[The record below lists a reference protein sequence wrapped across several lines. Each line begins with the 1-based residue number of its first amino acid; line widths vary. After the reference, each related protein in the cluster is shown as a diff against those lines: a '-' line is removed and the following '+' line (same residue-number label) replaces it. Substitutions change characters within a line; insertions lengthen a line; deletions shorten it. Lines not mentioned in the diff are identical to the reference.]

1 MRGDFFTSI
10 LKSVTN
16 KFRQN
21 EVQITLKMFYLK
33 LRVNAY
39 ETKNT
44 AANKIEHIFF
54 HSFSSKYFVSSSR
67 ALNQNF
73 VNFVSIERSFYLHLL
88 KRIKLKREI
97 SSSTIAPKSRL
108 L

>member
-54 HSFSSKYFVSSSR
+54 FIHFR
-67 ALNQNF
+67 
-73 VNFVSIERSFYLHLL
+73 VNILFRHRVL
-88 KRIKLKREI
+88 
-97 SSSTIAPKSRL
+97 
-108 L
+108 

>member
-1 MRGDFFTSI
+1 MTRKKFFSNFIQIGISSKLMRGDFFTSI

-54 HSFSSKYFVSSSR
+54 SFIF
-67 ALNQNF
+67 
-73 VNFVSIERSFYLHLL
+73 E
-88 KRIKLKREI
+88 
-97 SSSTIAPKSRL
+97 
-108 L
+108 

>member
-1 MRGDFFTSI
+1 MTRKKFFSNFIQIGISSKLMRGDFFTSI

-44 AANKIEHIFF
+44 AGNKIEHIFF
-54 HSFSSKYFVSSSR
+54 SFIF
-67 ALNQNF
+67 
-73 VNFVSIERSFYLHLL
+73 E
-88 KRIKLKREI
+88 
-97 SSSTIAPKSRL
+97 
-108 L
+108 

>member
-1 MRGDFFTSI
+1 MKQRI
-10 LKSVTN
+10 PL
-16 KFRQN
+16 
-21 EVQITLKMFYLK
+21 QIK
-33 LRVNAY
+33 LN
-39 ETKNT
+39 
-44 AANKIEHIFF
+44 IFFF

-73 VNFVSIERSFYLHLL
+73 VNFVSIERSFYLYLL

-97 SSSTIAPKSRL
+97 SSTTITPKNRL